1 MKIGHQPELPSALAQ
16 TRPVA
21 APVAE
26 GLAKG
31 ASAALAAGVPVT
43 VSFSRGARGLEEP
56 SGRPAADF
64 DAERVKAMRAAIE
77 SGTFRVNAEA
87 IADRLL
93 SDAQEALA
101 LAPARDG

>member
-1 MKIGHQPELPSALAQ
+1 MPWRRPGQWQRPWLKGLPKVHRQRWPL
-16 TRPVA
+16 V
-21 APVAE
+21 
-26 GLAKG
+26 L
-31 ASAALAAGVPVT
+31 PVT

>member
-1 MKIGHQPELPSALAQ
+1 MKIGHQPELPSTLAQ
-16 TRPVA
+16 TRSVA

-43 VSFSRGARGLEEP
+43 VSFSRGTRELEA
-56 SGRPAADF
+56 SNGRPTADF
-64 DAERVKAMRAAIE
+64 DAERVKAVRAAIE

-101 LAPARDG
+101 PARDS

>member
-43 VSFSRGARGLEEP
+43 VSFSRGGRSVEES
-56 SGRPAADF
+56 SGRPSADF
-64 DAERVKAMRAAIE
+64 DAERVKAVRAAIE
-77 SGTFRVNAEA
+77 SGTFRINAEA

-93 SDAQEALA
+93 SDAQDALA
-101 LAPARDG
+101 LTPARDG